1 VSVPNEAINHIR
13 RAREHMDGA
22 IMELSMVVV
31 QRVDGFEDYK
41 ATFVQQLENTLLEL
55 LRLRRG
61 IE

>member
-1 VSVPNEAINHIR
+1 
-13 RAREHMDGA
+13 MDGA